1 MDDDFVFF
9 HNQIRYIFEECF
21 PEKQVEI
28 KYSNKLPWITKCIRN
43 SIDHK
48 IKLHAI
54 YSKNPSLENNLNYT
68 KYRNNLTS
76 ILRVCERNYYVEQ
89 IEINKHDLKKSW
101 KIIKEI
107 IGKNNSRGNRRT
119 EYNIKGVLTNDSHI
133 ISNEFNKYFTN
144 IGPELA
150 KDLPIVGNPLNYVTI
165 CQNSIFVLHITE
177 NELKMSLVV

>member
-1 MDDDFVFF
+1 MG
-9 HNQIRYIFEECF
+9 
-21 PEKQVEI
+21 
-28 KYSNKLPWITKCIRN
+28 
-43 SIDHK
+43 
-48 IKLHAI
+48 
-54 YSKNPSLENNLNYT
+54 
-68 KYRNNLTS
+68 
-76 ILRVCERNYYVEQ
+76 ERNYYAEQ

-150 KDLPIVGNPLNYVTI
+150 KD
-165 CQNSIFVLHITE
+165 
-177 NELKMSLVV
+177 